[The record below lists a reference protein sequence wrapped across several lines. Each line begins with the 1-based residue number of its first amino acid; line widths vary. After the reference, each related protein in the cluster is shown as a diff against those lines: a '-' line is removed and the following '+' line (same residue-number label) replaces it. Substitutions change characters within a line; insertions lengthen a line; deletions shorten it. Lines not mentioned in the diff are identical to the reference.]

1 MRQKPWEAIGMS
13 RATWYRRG
21 KPAKPRT
28 RITAADT
35 AKAFGM
41 GSARSYCRMMRAL
54 TSELG
59 PYVASGQMTPAFAD
73 RILSG
78 GPEQVRR
85 FLRWLAE
92 VSAGLKAGKSESE
105 IIAGLSPDARPLP
118 LSAPL

>member
-1 MRQKPWEAIGMS
+1 
-13 RATWYRRG
+13 
-21 KPAKPRT
+21 
-28 RITAADT
+28 
-35 AKAFGM
+35 
-41 GSARSYCRMMRAL
+41 
-54 TSELG
+54 
-59 PYVASGQMTPAFAD
+59 MTPTFAD
-73 RILSG
+73 RILS